1 MSGPSFT
8 RPDLCSINVPTE
20 QAEFDDEVC
29 AMFSGDGYPLPGD
42 DLLAPPA
49 RDVGRTL
56 VEAGFTLHHRDRY
69 DPGHRLHGV
78 CLVPIPAESDT
89 HRSSNAVSSAPVIC
103 CSTGT
108 GTPPVDVPA
117 R

>member
-1 MSGPSFT
+1 MSDPSFT
-8 RPDLCSINVPTE
+8 RPNLCSVHVPTE
-20 QAEFDDEVC
+20 QAEFGDEVC
-29 AMFSGDGYPLPGD
+29 GLLNGDGYPLPGE